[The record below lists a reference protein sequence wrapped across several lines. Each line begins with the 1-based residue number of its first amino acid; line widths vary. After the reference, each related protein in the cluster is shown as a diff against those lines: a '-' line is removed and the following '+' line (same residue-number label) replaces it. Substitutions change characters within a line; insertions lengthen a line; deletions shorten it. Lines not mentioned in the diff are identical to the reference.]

1 MIGRLRNGATI
12 AGMSPRLTGILRQ
25 WLVND
30 SGYPAA
36 WIPEIKVFFL
46 NRCITVV
53 PAGGGVAEMKEY
65 YERSL
70 QILLSVCAV
79 VLLIACANVAN
90 LLLARGM
97 ARRAQTALRLAVG
110 ASRGRIISQ
119 SLIESIL
126 LSLAGGLAGLVV
138 ADAAGRLILALAF
151 QSAHFLPIDT
161 APSPPVLAFAF
172 GLSLLTGVVF
182 GTAPAWFATRTDP
195 VEALRGAN
203 RSTRDSSSFLPQ
215 NSAGAAGNLVRRA
228 GGGSR
233 HARTQPE

>member
-1 MIGRLRNGATI
+1 ALISGQGSLLRLRGSAWLRAIGRLRNGATI

-25 WLVND
+25 WLVSD

-36 WIPEIKVFFL
+36 WIPEIKRL
-46 NRCITVV
+46 LPKQSITVV
-53 PAGGGVAEMKEY
+53 PAGGGGAEKQEY
-65 YERSL
+65 DQRRL

-90 LLLARGM
+90 LLLARGLI
-97 ARRAQTALRLAVG
+97 RRAQTALRLAVG

-151 QSAHFLPIDT
+151 RSAHFLPIDT
-161 APSPPVLAFAF
+161 
-172 GLSLLTGVVF
+172 
-182 GTAPAWFATRTDP
+182 
-195 VEALRGAN
+195 
-203 RSTRDSSSFLPQ
+203 
-215 NSAGAAGNLVRRA
+215 
-228 GGGSR
+228 
-233 HARTQPE
+233 